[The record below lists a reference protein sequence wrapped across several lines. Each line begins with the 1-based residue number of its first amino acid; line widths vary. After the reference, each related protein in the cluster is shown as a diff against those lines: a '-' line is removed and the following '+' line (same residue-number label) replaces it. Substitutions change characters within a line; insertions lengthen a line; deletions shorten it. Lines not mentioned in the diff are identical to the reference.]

1 MIWRGRTEEA
11 PKRSSSREENG
22 HLMAFDVEAHHV
34 DAPQA
39 EEADQRAPRYELPA
53 LRPAVF
59 AAEAQPMEARSRGH
73 RGRHPRTRDGAI
85 EDLNSAACA
94 PDDLAL
100 EAELVVRAH
109 RR

>member
-1 MIWRGRTEEA
+1 
-11 PKRSSSREENG
+11 
-22 HLMAFDVEAHHV
+22 MAFDVEAHHV

-73 RGRHPRTRDGAI
+73 RGRHPRTRDGTI